1 MRSRRRGQIQ
11 GFPLVELPA
20 VSGREGEA
28 FTLVELPAVSGRQR
42 RAFTLVELLV
52 AVGIIAIMIAILLP
66 TLARARES
74 ANRVAC
80 LSNLRQLAAAVIAYA
95 GENKSHLPDACPTN
109 STDSAYSPRATGLR
123 PWTPLPAAAYGQ
135 GAYVMPSIGDALQR
149 WTSTSPNIWNCR
161 SAQADNRAT
170 TLRGD
175 AFCGITMS
183 DEFRPTYFYM
193 GGKDYFVYINSAP
206 SLAAEYHLRD
216 WAVRSVAGLPLGQVH
231 TLTRQDAS
239 QIVLLRDYYVT
250 YHTRARSDIYD
261 LEAGQ
266 KDDYFSNY
274 AYLDGHADGKTYHDF
289 PEYIGQMHAPIRQR
303 WWGADFSTAFSQ
315 QYK

>member
-1 MRSRRRGQIQ
+1 VGVGMRAKRQ
-11 GFPLVELPA
+11 
-20 VSGREGEA
+20 
-28 FTLVELPAVSGRQR
+28 QR
-42 RAFTLVELLV
+42 RIPGFTLVELLV
-52 AVGIIAIMIAILLP
+52 VIGVIALMVAILLP
-66 TLARARES
+66 TLSRARES

-109 STDSAYSPRATGLR
+109 STDSAYSPRATAQR
-123 PWTPLPAAAYGQ
+123 PWTPLPAAYGQ

-149 WTSTSPNIWNCR
+149 WTSASPSIWNCP
-161 SAQADNRAT
+161 SAEASNRAT
-170 TLRGD
+170 IVRGD
-175 AFCGITMS
+175 AFCGTSMN

-193 GGKDYFVYINSAP
+193 GGKDYFVYIGSAP
-206 SLAAEYHLRD
+206 ALAAEYHLRD
-216 WAVRSVAGLPLGQVH
+216 WAVRSVAGLPLGQAH
-231 TLTRQDAS
+231 TLTHQDAS

-250 YHTRARSDIYD
+250 YHTRARNDIYD
-261 LEAGQ
+261 LEDGQ

-315 QYK
+315 QYR